1 MRKNLRKLRRDMEFT
16 QEQMGQLMDLSRQA
30 YTNVELG
37 KRFPSQDRWEL
48 LFDKLNIPDEQRY
61 LLMKNE

>member
-1 MRKNLRKLRRDMEFT
+1 MRKGLRKLRRDMEYT
-16 QEQMGQLMDLSRQA
+16 QEQMGQLMNLSRQA

-37 KRFPSQDRWEL
+37 KRFPSQDRWEM
-48 LFDKLNIPDEQRY
+48 LFDKLNIPDERKY

>member
-1 MRKNLRKLRRDMEFT
+1 MRKKLRKLRRDMEYT
-16 QEQMGQLMDLSRQA
+16 QEQMGQLMNLSRQA

-37 KRFPSQDRWEL
+37 KRFPSQDRWEM
-48 LFDKLNIPDEQRY
+48 LFDKLNIPDEQKY

>member
-1 MRKNLRKLRRDMEFT
+1 MRRNLRKLRRDMEFT
-16 QEQMGQLMDLSRQA
+16 QEQMGQLMKLSRQA

-48 LFDKLNIPDEQRY
+48 LFESLHIPDEQKY

>member
-1 MRKNLRKLRRDMEFT
+1 MRKNLRKLRRDTELT
-16 QEQMGQLMDLSRQA
+16 QEQMGQLMNLSRQA

-37 KRFPSQDRWEL
+37 KRFPSQDRWEM
-48 LFDKLNIPDEQRY
+48 LFDKFNIPDEQKY